1 MMEHD
6 AAALLGVVHRTR
18 GQTRSRL
25 AELSWL
31 PWVLYGVLSLI
42 AVPMTWWFGE
52 PVHGVYWALAVP
64 VGVAITSWHY
74 RRVEVR
80 IGAEARIAPTLVG
93 AGVIAVGA
101 FGTGAVGGAL
111 GWPMLAATGPAFSI
125 AAGLSIFAVV
135 RRSVGLALAA
145 GTITI
150 LAGAV
155 LVAGTDARP
164 ASMILLMVCGL
175 VGIAVG
181 IGSRRSSRRAQ

>member
-1 MMEHD
+1 MSQDD
-6 AAALLGVVHRTR
+6 AAVLLDVVRRTR

-42 AVPMTWWFGE
+42 AVPVTWRFGG
-52 PVHGVYWALAVP
+52 PVDGVYWAVAVP
-64 VGVAITSWHY
+64 VGVAITSWYY
-74 RRVEVR
+74 RHLEIR
-80 IGAEARIAPTLVG
+80 IGAESRIAPTLVG
-93 AGVIAVGA
+93 AGVIVIGA

-111 GWPMLAATGPAFSI
+111 GWPLLAATGPAFSI

-135 RRSVGLALAA
+135 QRSVGLALAA
-145 GTITI
+145 GTVTV

-155 LVAGTDARP
+155 LVAGTNART
-164 ASMILLMVCGL
+164 ASMILLMVCGV

-181 IGSRRSSRRAQ
+181 IGSRRSSRRTQ